1 MAVDLRGS
9 EVGQRG
15 ASGLENP
22 VVTWLVIIGVISIS
36 GLGMY
41 GGRSESALPLKIFAG
56 CVGVGLIIM
65 LIFAIIGITQ
75 RRQIQDAVHSGSI
88 HMTKE
93 QAALLDQIY
102 QISIAVHFG
111 LSVVAGLSLGMSIS
125 MIRQIQRYDSRE
137 PVTFSA

>member
-1 MAVDLRGS
+1 MV
-9 EVGQRG
+9 EQ

-41 GGRSESALPLKIFAG
+41 GGRSESALPLKI
-56 CVGVGLIIM
+56 
-65 LIFAIIGITQ
+65 
-75 RRQIQDAVHSGSI
+75 
-88 HMTKE
+88 
-93 QAALLDQIY
+93 
-102 QISIAVHFG
+102 
-111 LSVVAGLSLGMSIS
+111 GLSLGMSIS